1 MILSDTSLTV
11 SAMEA
16 TMKPRIIILL
26 TMLTLLVVPILQIES
41 AEIKNIRYYSESG
54 KTRIVI
60 QLSDSVQ
67 YRTQFDLEQNI
78 SISLLKTGFSIPGK
92 LYNIKDG
99 LVETVKLE
107 EAKNNIADVKV
118 LLERPAA
125 FNVFPLEAPARI
137 VIDVIPV
144 DNVLNPEVVAI
155 SPSESENAPQAIET
169 KLPEK
174 KEDTAMNESIDVK
187 EPAVDDSQTTD
198 NVGGILSSS
207 SKPESAKTK
216 FIDTKSFVNYGFDVV
231 ILVALIYMGIKV
243 KGVSKFA
250 RFVRKQGKKG
260 NLSFASALGEMEKE
274 HIQET
279 DKSSKKIGLIPETKN
294 SENEVSEKK
303 IEKDSATKPEAIP
316 PQYGRVQEMAQH
328 GMDSASISQRSDIP
342 VAEVNLILD
351 LIKARRGGG
360 RAK

>member
-1 MILSDTSLTV
+1 
-11 SAMEA
+11 
-16 TMKPRIIILL
+16 
-26 TMLTLLVVPILQIES
+26 
-41 AEIKNIRYYSESG
+41 
-54 KTRIVI
+54 
-60 QLSDSVQ
+60 
-67 YRTQFDLEQNI
+67 
-78 SISLLKTGFSIPGK
+78 
-92 LYNIKDG
+92 
-99 LVETVKLE
+99 
-107 EAKNNIADVKV
+107 
-118 LLERPAA
+118 
-125 FNVFPLEAPARI
+125 
-137 VIDVIPV
+137 
-144 DNVLNPEVVAI
+144 
-155 SPSESENAPQAIET
+155 
-169 KLPEK
+169 
-174 KEDTAMNESIDVK
+174 
-187 EPAVDDSQTTD
+187 
-198 NVGGILSSS
+198 
-207 SKPESAKTK
+207 
-216 FIDTKSFVNYGFDVV
+216 
-231 ILVALIYMGIKV
+231 MGIKV